1 MLTTTVN
8 CFTSLASVLHPM
20 DDDIYI
26 YSPKLK
32 IKCQL
37 FSIFLVLVEIGGEY
51 WLNIQSLKR
60 NMLLHLIPGLDS
72 ESIRMFKDGPLEKL
86 RERGGEFSSR
96 INLFSLL
103 FSLYVFFLR
112 LCINIFWGYLACIK
126 FFPFN
131 FPLVLR
137 PLRLLWYFA
146 PPPPPPRFH
155 HNFSDNAKIMH

>member
-1 MLTTTVN
+1 
-8 CFTSLASVLHPM
+8 
-20 DDDIYI
+20 
-26 YSPKLK
+26 
-32 IKCQL
+32 
-37 FSIFLVLVEIGGEY
+37 
-51 WLNIQSLKR
+51 
-60 NMLLHLIPGLDS
+60 MLLHLIPGLDS
-72 ESIRMFKDGPLEKL
+72 ESIRMFKDGPLEKS

-137 PLRLLWYFA
+137 PLRLLQYF
-146 PPPPPPRFH
+146 PPPTPHPASTMTFLMANGPSLKTPRSCTSRLCTLNRMCSKLKHIHYFFIYKRMQ
-155 HNFSDNAKIMH
+155 FSGLG